1 MTPDAFYR
9 LTELDRTNWS
19 ALGDQVLHFAHEE
32 PLGEP
37 RSYPERCQ
45 DPY

>member
-19 ALGDQVLHFAHEE
+19 ELGDQVLHFAHVE
-32 PLGEP
+32 PLGDLP
-37 RSYPERCQ
+37 PADQRRH
-45 DPY
+45 DR